1 MALQRMML
9 IIVLFFSSLAF
20 AQDPLPSWN
29 EGEVKA
35 SIINFV
41 ERVTSLRSPDF
52 VAEADRI
59 AVFDNDGT
67 LLAEQPLYFQLQ
79 FIIEQ
84 VQARWD
90 EHPEWKSNKNLQLIK
105 DGNLESFFNQPHV
118 GKVILEVLTQVHAG
132 LSAEQFAERLNQW
145 FETSKHPRF
154 DRPYIALHYKP
165 MRELLDYLKSKGF
178 KNFIVSGSGIDF
190 LRTFSLPLF
199 GIPAEQVIGSN
210 GKYQVVEQNGKLDI
224 QLLPEANFVDDGPN
238 KVIGI
243 HYNIGR
249 RPIMAF
255 GNSDGDLEMLRWT
268 KEGSK
273 ARFSALVHH
282 TDAEREWKYD
292 RDSKIGRLDKA
303 LDMAREK
310 DWKVIDM
317 KRDWKVIFQ

>member
-1 MALQRMML
+1 MALQRL
-9 IIVLFFSSLAF
+9 ILIVGLFFSSLVF

-29 EGEVKA
+29 EGEVKT
-35 SIINFV
+35 SIISFV

-52 VAEADRI
+52 VAEPDRI

-84 VQARWD
+84 VQSRWD
-90 EHPEWKSNKNLQLIK
+90 EHPEWKNNKNLQLIK
-105 DGNLESFFNQPHV
+105 DGNIESFFNQPHV

-132 LSAEQFAERLNQW
+132 LSADQFAERLNQW
-145 FETSKHPRF
+145 FATTKHPRF
-154 DRPYIALHYKP
+154 DKPYVALSYKP

-199 GIPAEQVIGSN
+199 GIPTEQVIGSN
-210 GKYQVVEQNGKLDI
+210 GKYQVVEQDGKLNLM
-224 QLLPEANFVDDGPN
+224 LLPEANFVDDGPN